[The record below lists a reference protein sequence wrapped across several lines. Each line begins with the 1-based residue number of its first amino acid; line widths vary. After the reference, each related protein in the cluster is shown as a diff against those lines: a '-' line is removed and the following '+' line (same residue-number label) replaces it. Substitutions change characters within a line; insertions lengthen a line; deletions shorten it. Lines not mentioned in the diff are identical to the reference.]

1 MTLDFSQAKPREVI
15 DYICQDGKV
24 DQEEIDAL
32 QAALQADWQV
42 GREEAQLL
50 FQIND
55 VLHQSEENAE
65 RWAEFFVDAISQF
78 IVFDMNS
85 PGEID
90 QEEASWLV
98 DQLVQHPILD
108 QNEEALLKSI
118 KKQATRID
126 DKLIEFLED
135 PRPNS

>member
-1 MTLDFSQAKPREVI
+1 MPVP
-15 DYICQDGKV
+15 
-24 DQEEIDAL
+24 
-32 QAALQADWQV
+32 AALQADWQV
-42 GREEAQLL
+42 GLEEAQLL

-55 VLHQSEENAE
+55 ALHQSEENAE
-65 RWAEFFVDAISQF
+65 SWAEFFVDAISQF

-90 QEEASWLV
+90 EEEASWLV